1 MPDRVERLRKAA
13 QARHEATLRRAE
25 NTLRRLIRRGAP
37 VTARQLAAEAS
48 VSRSWLYRQP
58 ELRQQ
63 LDRLRALPTP
73 SGRPLPAEQRASTE
87 SLQQQIHTEPSPVS
101 CRLVVGGTGVVR
113 RVRLAALGCSV
124 RWRRGALQR

>member
-1 MPDRVERLRKAA
+1 MPDRVERLREAA

-73 SGRPLPAEQRASTE
+73 SGRALPAEQRASTE
-87 SLQQQIHTEPSPVS
+87 SLQQQIHTYRQEIT
-101 CRLVVGGTGVVR
+101 RLRAENTALNEQ
-113 RVRLAALGCSV
+113 LARHLGAARATQAANPGKTS
-124 RWRRGALQR
+124 